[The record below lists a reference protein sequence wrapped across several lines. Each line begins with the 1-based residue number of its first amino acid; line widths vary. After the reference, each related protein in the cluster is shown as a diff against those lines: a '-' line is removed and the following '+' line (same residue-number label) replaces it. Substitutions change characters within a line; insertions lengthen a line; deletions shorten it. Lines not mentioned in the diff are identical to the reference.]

1 MSAAT
6 SEPDMAGAAGPMDS
20 TIHPAARDFDPPVG
34 SSQRRVGL
42 LYTITGLAVLLLMI
56 LAGILMRLDQGDAI
70 NLGDDWFYRLMT
82 LHASGILVGVLMA
95 MMGGLWYVM
104 RAVVPEL
111 DYRLAMASWG
121 IIVLGVVFALVS
133 ILIGG
138 YAGAWTFLW
147 PLPFVNAA
155 AWPEWATV
163 AYLLALV
170 LVGVG
175 FVIYCLDMLRAITNH
190 YGGLARAL
198 GYSWLFGRVKT
209 PPPPQTIAAAAT
221 VLLGLGASTV
231 GMVILI
237 ALLDHAIDGS
247 VTLDALW
254 AKNLTYFF
262 GHTLANLI
270 IYLAAG
276 MLYVLVPLYAG
287 RQWKTSKPLV
297 IGWMGTLVFV
307 FTAYFHHLY
316 MDFVQPGAFQAIGVI
331 SSSAAALPVAV
342 VTVYTG
348 MMLIWGSKYRW
359 NLTSIL
365 FFLGFLG
372 WVIGGAGA
380 VIDSSIPINFKF
392 HNTLWVPAHF
402 HNYMLMGVA
411 LWCLAIV
418 SYLLERGSGSPVP
431 KRTAIAAPAAMVIGG
446 YGLIYVW
453 YFSGALGVPRRWADH
468 PGGTETLS
476 LVGAIFAII
485 FLVGMLML
493 LAEFVRMGR
502 IAWKRRHEM
511 SGGKMAPI
519 AGGSLPVAGEA
530 GEDTGFLPM
539 FRTHWGLMVT
549 VAVGIAAFFVFYPP
563 VTNASENS
571 IKLHHLVHAFQ
582 FLGGGMLGA
591 ALGSAPKVLR
601 RFPGGANAGLIIA
614 LVAPVVMLLLMIP
627 MVYKDLVS
635 NDLLHAGYHLVMVG
649 LGAITGLACAQ
660 LGRYAGWTL
669 LLMSVGMALLFA
681 PGVTGG

>member
-1 MSAAT
+1 MSEAAT
-6 SEPDMAGAAGPMDS
+6 
-20 TIHPAARDFDPPVG
+20 TIHPAAQEFDPPVEG
-34 SSQRRVGL
+34 SQRRIGL
-42 LYTITGLAVLLLMI
+42 LYGVTGLAVFLLMV
-56 LAGILMRLDQGDAI
+56 LAGILMRLTQGDALAI
-70 NLGDDWFYRLMT
+70 NDDWFYRLMT

-104 RAVVPEL
+104 RSVVPQL
-111 DYRLAMASWG
+111 DYKLALASWG

-147 PLPFVNAA
+147 PLPFETANA
-155 AWPEWATV
+155 WSEWATV
-163 AYLLALV
+163 TYLLALV

-175 FVIYCLDMLRAITNH
+175 FVIYCIDMLRAITNH
-190 YGGLARAL
+190 YGGLAQAL
-198 GYSWLFGRVKT
+198 GYSWLFGRAKT

-221 VLLGLGASTV
+221 VILGIGASTV

-237 ALLDHAIDGS
+237 ALLDHAIDDS

-348 MMLIWGSKYRW
+348 MMLVWGSKYRW

-402 HNYMLMGVA
+402 HNYMLMGVG
-411 LWCLAIV
+411 LWVLAMV
-418 SYLLERGSGSPVP
+418 SYLLERGSGSPVS
-431 KRTAIAAPAAMVIGG
+431 KANAFLSTGALVVGG
-446 YGLIYVW
+446 YGLVYVW
-453 YFSGALGVPRRWADH
+453 YFTGALGVPRRWAEH
-468 PGGTETLS
+468 PGGTEGWS
-476 LVGAIFAII
+476 LIGGIFAII

-493 LAEFVRMGR
+493 ILEFLRMGR
-502 IAWKRRHEM
+502 LAWKRRHEIAAAP
-511 SGGKMAPI
+511 API
-519 AGGSLPVAGEA
+519 AGGSLPAVSEGAA
-530 GEDTGFLPM
+530 DDGFM
-539 FRTHWGLMVT
+539 SMIRTHRGLVIT
-549 VAVGIAAFFVFYPP
+549 IAAGVAALFVFYPP
-563 VTNASENS
+563 LTEASENS
-571 IKLHHLVHAFQ
+571 IKLHHLVHAIQ
-582 FLGGGMLGA
+582 FLAGAMFGA
-591 ALGSAPKVLR
+591 AIGSATNVMR
-601 RFPGGANAGLIIA
+601 RFPGGAYAGLIIA
-614 LVAPVVMLLLMIP
+614 LIAPVIMLLLMIP
-627 MVYKDLVS
+627 MVYQDLVS
-635 NDLLHAGYHLVMVG
+635 NDLLHGAYHLVMIA
-649 LGAITGLACAQ
+649 LGAITGIASAQ
-660 LGRYAGWTL
+660 LGRYAGWTVL
-669 LLMSVGMALLFA
+669 LTSVGMALLFA